1 MESTLNGI
9 IIGVVGSLLA
19 TWIAHLINVQR
30 KRAIQIQIEELK
42 NEEEFLDRIS
52 KGNVQL
58 LRSCFVTLFMAF
70 GLISLFLGIYIVLGT
85 FEMPWIMKLMANIFC
100 ATVLI
105 GVGYGLIDHAKSI
118 KKLRNFSEEKKKIQ
132 DKREILEKKI

>member
-1 MESTLNGI
+1 MLFRS
-9 IIGVVGSLLA
+9 
-19 TWIAHLINVQR
+19 QR